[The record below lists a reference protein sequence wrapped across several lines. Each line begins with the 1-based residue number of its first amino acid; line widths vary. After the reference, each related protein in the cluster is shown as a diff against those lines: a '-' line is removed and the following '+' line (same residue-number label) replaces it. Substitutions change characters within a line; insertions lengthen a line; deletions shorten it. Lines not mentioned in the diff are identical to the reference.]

1 MPLSR
6 ARAIRCSAVIL
17 ALANAALDA
26 APLSAQAPAVARL
39 RVQLPAYRSPVIMD
53 TLAMPAEHDVPYA
66 AAWAA
71 AERVFYELKI
81 ATDKRDSAQGVLAAT
96 RYTKS
101 SSMAGQPMSRFM
113 NCGTGMTGP
122 NADHYRINMAVAA
135 LLTPLSPT
143 RTRIGVALAASGMNM
158 QGASTD
164 PVMCGSS
171 GRLETDF
178 LARFKKALASP

>member
-1 MPLSR
+1 MPFQSR
-6 ARAIRCSAVIL
+6 VAVRCAAVLL
-17 ALANAALDA
+17 ALAVA
-26 APLSAQAPAVARL
+26 APVAAQTPIVARL

-53 TLAMPAEHDVPYA
+53 TLVMPAEHDAPYA

-81 ATDKRDSAQGVLAAT
+81 STDKRDSAQGVLAAT

-101 SSMAGQPMSRFM
+101 SNMAGQAMSRFM
-113 NCGTGMTGP
+113 NCGMGMTGP
-122 NADHYRINMAVAA
+122 NADHYRISMAVAV
-135 LLTPLSPT
+135 LLTPISPT
-143 RTRIGVALAASGMNM
+143 RTRIGVGLAASGMNM

-171 GRLETDF
+171 GRLESDF

>member
-1 MPLSR
+1 MQPIRLPALVR
-6 ARAIRCSAVIL
+6 AFVLVLVGAP
-17 ALANAALDA
+17 ALA
-26 APLSAQAPAVARL
+26 AQAPPVVRL

-53 TLAMPAEHDVPYA
+53 TLVMPVEHEVPYA

-71 AERVFYELKI
+71 AERVFNDLKI
-81 ATDKRDSAQGVLAAT
+81 PRDKRDSAQGILAAT

-113 NCGTGMTGP
+113 NCGMGMTGP
-122 NADHYRINMAVAA
+122 NADHYRISMAVAA
-135 LLTPLSPT
+135 LLTPVSAT
-143 RTRIGVALAASGMNM
+143 RTRVGVGLAASGMNM

-171 GRLETDF
+171 GRFESDF
-178 LARFKKALASP
+178 LARLAKALATP